1 MKKELMRIDNIKKGN
16 VLKWIQL
23 QIFEGEIIHCVFNNV
38 QEKSL
43 FLDIIT
49 GRSRADFGKLYCDE
63 QEVPEERMLVLFEKY
78 AAAISGKSTL
88 IESVTILE
96 NLFLIRGEVKEQW
109 ARYREY
115 RQKAEQVLRKF
126 NVDID
131 ISMPTEKL
139 SSFEKIQLEIIK
151 GYLLEK
157 RILILTAISN
167 TLSNNENKVLWA
179 LIEKLKDMGI
189 SCIIAEP
196 LEDISFLHTDRVV
209 IIKDGKTCA
218 VKDIDECD
226 YTMLHTILYR
236 YNITRSDER
245 EIMTVDTDNEGKI
258 QLEQIDNGFL
268 KNISISVTK
277 GEVVKLFCVDERSYE
292 QITGFF
298 RGRIKVNRGRIKTD
312 GSAREIRKTIHGVKD
327 GIGVL
332 EGNPVTQ
339 LLFMDLTAMD
349 NLQMLL
355 SQKANGIWLQPKY
368 KKSIQLLLKG
378 ILDEDV
384 YSKEMKNLTNSEVQK
399 IAYCRWLIYSP
410 ELLVCIQPFADG
422 DIQARETAREMI
434 YLLEKRNIPILIITS
449 NTLEFNYCRG
459 KEIYIRRGKVISK
472 EEAYDTLHSGNRS

>member
-1 MKKELMRIDNIKKGN
+1 MKKELIRIDNMKKGN

-23 QIFEGEIIHCVFNNV
+23 QIFKGEIVHCVFNNI
-38 QEKSL
+38 QEKNL
-43 FLDIIT
+43 VLDILT
-49 GRSRADFGKLYCDE
+49 GKTRPDFGKMYCDE
-63 QEVPEERMLVLFEKY
+63 KEVQEERIPQMFKKY
-78 AAAISGKSTL
+78 TAAVSSESTL

-96 NLFLIRGEVKEQW
+96 NLFLIRGGVKEQW
-109 ARYREY
+109 ARYKEY

-126 NVDID
+126 NIDID
-131 ISMPTEKL
+131 ISKPIEKL
-139 SSFEKIQLEIIK
+139 SSFERIQLEIIK

-157 RILILTAISN
+157 KILILTAISN
-167 TLSNNENKVLWA
+167 TLSNNEIKILWG

-226 YTMLHTILYR
+226 YTMLYTILYQ

-245 EIMTVDTDNEGKI
+245 EIMVMNTDNEEKI
-258 QLEQIDNGFL
+258 QLDQIDNGYL
-268 KNISISVTK
+268 KNIPISVTK

-292 QITGFF
+292 QITGVF
-298 RGRIKVNRGRIKTD
+298 RGRGI
-312 GSAREIRKTIHGVKD
+312 KD
-327 GIGVL
+327 GIGLL

-355 SQKANGIWLQPKY
+355 SQKVNGMWLQPKY
-368 KKSIQLLLKG
+368 KKSIQLLLKRF
-378 ILDEDV
+378 LDEDV
-384 YSKEMKNLTNSEVQK
+384 YSKKMKDLSNSEIQK

-410 ELLVCIQPFADG
+410 ELLVCIHPFADG
-422 DIQARETAREMI
+422 DILARETAREMI
-434 YLLEKRNIPILIITS
+434 YLLEKRRIPILIITS
-449 NTLEFNYCRG
+449 NILEFNYCRG
-459 KEIYIRRGKVISK
+459 KEIYIWRGKVISK
-472 EEAYDTLHSGNRS
+472 EEAQNNLNLERRL

>member
-23 QIFEGEIIHCVFNNV
+23 QIFEGEIVHCVFNNI

-49 GRSRADFGKLYCDE
+49 GKTRADFGKLYFDE
-63 QEVPEERMLVLFEKY
+63 REVQEERMQQMFNKY
-78 AAAISGKSTL
+78 AAAISRESTL

-96 NLFLIRGEVKEQW
+96 NLFLIRGQVKEQW

-115 RQKAEQVLRKF
+115 RQKAEQVLGKF
-126 NVDID
+126 NIDID

-139 SSFEKIQLEIIK
+139 SPFEKIQLEIIK
-151 GYLLEK
+151 GYLLGK

-167 TLSNNENKVLWA
+167 TLSHNEIKILWA

-189 SCIIAEP
+189 SCMIAEP

-236 YNITRSDER
+236 YNITRGDER
-245 EIMTVDTDNEGKI
+245 EIMTVDPDNEGKVE
-258 QLEQIDNGFL
+258 LEQIDNGFL
-268 KNISISVTK
+268 KNISISVNK

-292 QITGFF
+292 QITGVF
-298 RGRIKVNRGRIKTD
+298 RGRGI
-312 GSAREIRKTIHGVKD
+312 KD
-327 GIGVL
+327 GIGIL

-378 ILDEDV
+378 ILNEDV
-384 YSKEMKNLTNSEVQK
+384 YSKEMKDLSNSEIQK

-434 YLLEKRNIPILIITS
+434 YLLEKRKIPILIITS
-449 NTLEFNYCRG
+449 NTLEFKYCRG

-472 EEAYDTLHSGNRS
+472 EEAYDTLNSGSRS